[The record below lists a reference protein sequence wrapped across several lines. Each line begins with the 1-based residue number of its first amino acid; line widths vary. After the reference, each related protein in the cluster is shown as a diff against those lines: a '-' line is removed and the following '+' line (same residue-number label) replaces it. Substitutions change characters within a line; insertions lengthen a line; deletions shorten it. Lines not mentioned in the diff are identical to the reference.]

1 MIFNRMRGVLA
12 PGRGRLVAAAV
23 TAAGLSAVTAIAVP
37 HTLGFFDASTTNP
50 SNSFT
55 AGTLQM
61 TNSKNGL
68 AIVTGTNMRPGDVK
82 PGSVTIT
89 NSGSL
94 SATMTL
100 SESTIVPGAGTPT
113 FAHDLQL
120 VVVDT
125 SIAGTPTVYSGA
137 FDSMGTI
144 TLNPLTGTGQWAAA
158 EAHTFSFTVTF
169 PNAATSSDNQ
179 YQGTSASAE
188 FDWHG
193 VS

>member
-1 MIFNRMRGVLA
+1 V
-12 PGRGRLVAAAV
+12 
-23 TAAGLSAVTAIAVP
+23 
-37 HTLGFFDASTTNP
+37 
-50 SNSFT
+50 
-55 AGTLQM
+55 
-61 TNSKNGL
+61 

-125 SIAGTPTVYSGA
+125 SIAGNPTVYSGA

-179 YQGTSASAE
+179 YQGTSASAA

>member
-61 TNSKNGL
+61 TNSKSGV

-100 SESTIVPGAGTPT
+100 SESTIVPGAGTPA

-125 SIAGTPTVYSGA
+125 SITGTPTVYSGA

-144 TLNPLTGTGQWAAA
+144 TLNPLTGTGQWPAS

-169 PNAATSSDNQ
+169 PNQTAVIDNQ
-179 YQGTSASAE
+179 YQSASASAA

>member
-61 TNSKNGL
+61 TNSKSGV

-82 PGSVTIT
+82 NGTVTIT

-100 SESTIVPGAGTPT
+100 SEGSIVPGAGTPT

-125 SIAGTPTVYSGA
+125 SITGTPTVYSGA

-144 TLNPLTGTGQWAAA
+144 TLNPLTGTGQWPAS

-169 PNAATSSDNQ
+169 PNAATNSDNQ
-179 YQGTSASAE
+179 YQSTSASAA